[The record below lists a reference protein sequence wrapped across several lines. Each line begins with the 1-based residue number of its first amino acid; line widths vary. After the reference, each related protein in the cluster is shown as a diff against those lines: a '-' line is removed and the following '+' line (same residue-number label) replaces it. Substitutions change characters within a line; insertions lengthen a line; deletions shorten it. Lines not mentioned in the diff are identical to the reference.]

1 MNISR
6 LFSFSE
12 KTLAF
17 SAIGVWGFNSSLNSP
32 EIGSRHCRVVGLDGL
47 EPSTSRLS
55 GVRSNHLSYKPLFHS
70 FGIGSDIIGDDG
82 VLNQNLHSVQIRK
95 TLFCFHGFSLPCF
108 SISKIQGASRLRF
121 WKWWRWWGSNPWPPA
136 CRAGALPAE
145 LHPRFRVAFAFSK
158 TSKLSL
164 VWSLKIEQQ
173 KVHTHILS
181 ETSLVIRRLRQLR
194 EKLSWSP

>member
-1 MNISR
+1 MNVSR
-6 LFSFSE
+6 LFSFQKRLLLFSPSGFE
-12 KTLAF
+12 ASTLRWTPPSLALGTAEW
-17 SAIGVWGFNSSLNSP
+17 SVWM
-32 EIGSRHCRVVGLDGL
+32 D
-47 EPSTSRLS
+47 
-55 GVRSNHLSYKPLFHS
+55 SNHRPHAYQACALTTWATNRYSHS

-108 SISKIQGASRLRF
+108 SIFKTQGVPHLRF